1 MEGYFVLLGK
11 FVKHMC
17 ADRWLLMK
25 IILFLVLTIMWL
37 NLYIYIYIVVPSVEL
52 ILIIWS
58 MYLLK
63 MLIKILVCDS
73 AQCSCAY
80 STVRI

>member
-17 ADRWLLMK
+17 AGRWILMK
-25 IILFLVLTIMWL
+25 IILFLALTIMWL
-37 NLYIYIYIVVPSVEL
+37 NLYIYDIVVPSVEL

-63 MLIKILVCDS
+63 MLIKMLVCDS

>member
-1 MEGYFVLLGK
+1 MAFDEDYFVFSPNNYVAK
-11 FVKHMC
+11 F
-17 ADRWLLMK
+17 
-25 IILFLVLTIMWL
+25 I
-37 NLYIYIYIVVPSVEL
+37 YIYIYIYIYDIVVPSVEL

-63 MLIKILVCDS
+63 MLIKMLVCDS

>member
-1 MEGYFVLLGK
+1 MAFDEDYFVFSPNNYVAK
-11 FVKHMC
+11 F
-17 ADRWLLMK
+17 
-25 IILFLVLTIMWL
+25 I
-37 NLYIYIYIVVPSVEL
+37 YIYIYDIVVPSVEL

-63 MLIKILVCDS
+63 MLIKMLVCDS

>member
-25 IILFLVLTIMWL
+25 IILFLALTIMWL
-37 NLYIYIYIVVPSVEL
+37 NLYLYIYIYSGPFGGAYFD
-52 ILIIWS
+52 
-58 MYLLK
+58 YLEHLS
-63 MLIKILVCDS
+63 IENV
-73 AQCSCAY
+73 Y
-80 STVRI
+80 

>member
-1 MEGYFVLLGK
+1 MACDEDYFVFSPNNYVAK
-11 FVKHMC
+11 F
-17 ADRWLLMK
+17 
-25 IILFLVLTIMWL
+25 
-37 NLYIYIYIVVPSVEL
+37 IYIYIVVPSVEL

-63 MLIKILVCDS
+63 MLIKMLVCDS

>member
-1 MEGYFVLLGK
+1 MAFDEDYFVFSPNNYVAK
-11 FVKHMC
+11 F
-17 ADRWLLMK
+17 
-25 IILFLVLTIMWL
+25 
-37 NLYIYIYIVVPSVEL
+37 IYIYDIVVPSVEL

-63 MLIKILVCDS
+63 MFIKMLVCDS

>member
-1 MEGYFVLLGK
+1 MAFDEDYFV
-11 FVKHMC
+11 FSPNNYV
-17 ADRWLLMK
+17 A
-25 IILFLVLTIMWL
+25 
-37 NLYIYIYIVVPSVEL
+37 IYIYDIVVPSVEL

-63 MLIKILVCDS
+63 MLIKMLVCDS

>member
-25 IILFLVLTIMWL
+25 IILFLALTIMWL
-37 NLYIYIYIVVPSVEL
+37 NLYIYDIVVPSVEL

-63 MLIKILVCDS
+63 MLIKMLVCDS

-80 STVRI
+80 STVKI